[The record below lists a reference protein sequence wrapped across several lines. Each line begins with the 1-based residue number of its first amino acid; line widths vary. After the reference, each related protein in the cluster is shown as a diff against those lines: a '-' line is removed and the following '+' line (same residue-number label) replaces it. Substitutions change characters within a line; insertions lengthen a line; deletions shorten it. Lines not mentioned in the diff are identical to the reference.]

1 MLAVTHP
8 RPEEPALT
16 PDETTFDDVKQAVHG
31 RSEEEIEKY
40 ALSFDGGVGGLLDL
54 VFANLPGAFLP
65 DRAGGKPASF
75 QFRIAGPDATH
86 DYFVDVRDSRCETGR
101 GTIDAPGVTM
111 RMDLPVFLRVLTG
124 VIHPVRALM
133 TRKIGVSGDMM
144 TATKFESWFAR
155 P

>member
-1 MLAVTHP
+1 
-8 RPEEPALT
+8 
-16 PDETTFDDVKQAVHG
+16 VHG
-31 RSEEEIEKY
+31 RSEEDIEAY
-40 ALSFDGGVGGLLDL
+40 ATAFDGGVPGLLDL
-54 VFANLPGAFLP
+54 VFGNLPGAFLP

-75 QFRIAGPDATH
+75 QFVIAGPAETYE
-86 DYFVDVRDSRCETGR
+86 YFVDVHDGRCETGR
-101 GTIDAPGVTM
+101 GRVADPGVTM

-144 TATKFESWFAR
+144 TATKFESWFQR